1 MLKLADCLLVI
12 DLQNGVCKSE
22 QPVARLNQLIKGV
35 NARIDA
41 YQAESRPIIFV
52 QHNDKTLIVGQSTW

>member
-22 QPVARLNQLIKGV
+22 QPVARLNQLIKALMPELMPIRRKV
-35 NARIDA
+35 ARLFLSNITI
-41 YQAESRPIIFV
+41 R
-52 QHNDKTLIVGQSTW
+52 L